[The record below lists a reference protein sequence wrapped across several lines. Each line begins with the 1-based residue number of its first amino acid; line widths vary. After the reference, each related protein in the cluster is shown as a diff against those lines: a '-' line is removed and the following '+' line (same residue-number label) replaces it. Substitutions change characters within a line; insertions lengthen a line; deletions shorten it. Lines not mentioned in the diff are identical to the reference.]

1 MKAVFII
8 GFVITS
14 AVAFFHGFKNGKERS
29 TEQWESEIRYVT
41 IEDIENITT
50 KMRDADKEDDDIIVM
65 IKPDWWE
72 NKS

>member
-14 AVAFFHGFKNGKERS
+14 AVAFFQGFKNGKERS

-50 KMRDADKEDDDIIVM
+50 KMRDDDKEDDDIIVM
-65 IKPDWWE
+65 VKPDWWE